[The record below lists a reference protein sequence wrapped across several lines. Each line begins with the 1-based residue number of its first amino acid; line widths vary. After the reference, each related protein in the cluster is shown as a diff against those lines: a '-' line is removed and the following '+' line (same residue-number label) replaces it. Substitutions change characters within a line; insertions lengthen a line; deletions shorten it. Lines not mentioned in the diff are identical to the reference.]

1 MVGSLRTHVVHD
13 RNIQKQIEWDPATEI
28 GVQRNLSYR
37 EVAKER
43 QGVRYKGTGVEVKE
57 NNDYSIYIQYLHN
70 IQFIKFL
77 HLYISMT

>member
-28 GVQRNLSYR
+28 GVQGNLSYR

-43 QGVRYKGTGVEVKE
+43 QGVRYRGTGVEVKE
-57 NNDYSIYIQYLHN
+57 SNNDYSIYIQYLHN
-70 IQFIKFL
+70 I
-77 HLYISMT
+77 